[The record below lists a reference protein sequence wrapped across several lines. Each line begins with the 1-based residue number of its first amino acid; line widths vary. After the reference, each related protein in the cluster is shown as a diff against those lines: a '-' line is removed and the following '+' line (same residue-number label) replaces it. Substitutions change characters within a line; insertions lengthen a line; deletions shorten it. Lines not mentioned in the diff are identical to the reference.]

1 MNARITSAAL
11 AALAALAAV
20 PAAAQVNGIAVADP
34 AIAVAGSQAIQTA
47 YNQIGTTYQ
56 AQRTQLEQ
64 LQQQRA
70 TLIRQFDTNNDG
82 QLSQEEQTAAQANTA
97 VIQQVNGLDQQINTI
112 QQPITLA
119 RVYAIEQIGQQLN
132 TAVQQVVQ
140 ANNIQMILSPA
151 STLFVADPVDVT
163 DDIITRLNTL
173 VPTVSTTAPQ
183 GWQPSQ
189 QSVQLYQ
196 QVSEILLS
204 VAQQQQAQQQQ
215 PAAQQPAAPVQGR

>member
-1 MNARITSAAL
+1 MNARISGAAL
-11 AALAALAAV
+11 AALAAFAAV

-34 AIAVAGSQAIQTA
+34 AIAVAGSQAIQAAFT
-47 YNQIGTTYQ
+47 QIGTTYQ
-56 AQRTQLEQ
+56 AQRTQLEG

-70 TLIRQFDTNNDG
+70 GLIRQFDTNGDG
-82 QLSQEEQTAAQANTA
+82 QLSQEEQTAAQADTA
-97 VIQQVNGLDQQINTI
+97 RMQQVQTLDQQINTI

-140 ANNIQMILSPA
+140 ANNIQLILSPA
-151 STLFVADPVDVT
+151 SALFVADAADVT
-163 DDIITRLNTL
+163 DEIIAQLNTL
-173 VPTVSTTAPQ
+173 APAVSTTAPQ
-183 GWQPSQ
+183 GWQPQQ
-189 QSVQLYQ
+189 QSVNLYQ

-204 VAQQQQAQQQQ
+204 VAAQQQAQQQ

>member
-1 MNARITSAAL
+1 MNARLTSAAVV
-11 AALAALAAV
+11 ALAAFAAV

-56 AQRTQLEQ
+56 AQRTQLEG

-70 TLIRQFDTNNDG
+70 GLIRQFDTNNDG

-140 ANNIQMILSPA
+140 ANNIQLILSPA
-151 STLFVADPVDVT
+151 STLFVSDAADVT
-163 DDIITRLNTL
+163 DEIIAQLNTL
-173 VPTVSTTAPQ
+173 VPAVSTAAPQ
-183 GWQPSQ
+183 GWQPQQ
-189 QSVQLYQ
+189 QSVNLYQ

-204 VAQQQQAQQQQ
+204 VAAQQQAQAQQQ
-215 PAAQQPAAPVQGR
+215 PAAPQPAAPGR

>member
-1 MNARITSAAL
+1 MNARLTSAAVAAL
-11 AALAALAAV
+11 AAFAAI

-70 TLIRQFDTNNDG
+70 GLVRQFDTNNDG
-82 QLSQEEQTAAQANTA
+82 QLSQEEQTAAQANTT
-97 VIQQVNGLDQQINTI
+97 VLQQVQTLDQQINTI

-140 ANNIQMILSPA
+140 ANSIQLIVSPQA
-151 STLFVADPVDVT
+151 TLFVADAADVT
-163 DDIITRLNTL
+163 DEIITRLNTL
-173 VPTVSTTAPQ
+173 VPTVSTAAPQ
-183 GWQPSQ
+183 GWQPQQ

-196 QVSEILLS
+196 QVAEILMS
-204 VAQQQQAQQQQ
+204 VAAQQQAQQ
-215 PAAQQPAAPVQGR
+215 PAAQQPAAPGR

>member
-1 MNARITSAAL
+1 MNARITGAAL

-70 TLIRQFDTNNDG
+70 GLIRQFDANNDG

-140 ANNIQMILSPA
+140 ANNIQLILAPA
-151 STLFVADPVDVT
+151 SALFVADAADVT
-163 DDIITRLNTL
+163 DEIITQLNTL
-173 VPTVSTTAPQ
+173 VPAVSTAAPQ
-183 GWQPSQ
+183 GWQPQQ
-189 QSVQLYQ
+189 QSVNLYQ

-204 VAQQQQAQQQQ
+204 VAAQQQAQQQQ

>member
-1 MNARITSAAL
+1 MNARISGAAL
-11 AALAALAAV
+11 AALAAFAAV

-34 AIAVAGSQAIQTA
+34 AIAVAGSQAIQAA

-56 AQRTQLEQ
+56 AQRTQLEG

-70 TLIRQFDTNNDG
+70 GLIRQFDTNGDG
-82 QLSQEEQTAAQANTA
+82 QLSQEEQTAAQADTA
-97 VIQQVNGLDQQINTI
+97 RMQQVQTLDQQINTI

-132 TAVQQVVQ
+132 AAVQQVVQ
-140 ANNIQMILSPA
+140 ANNIQLILSPGSA
-151 STLFVADPVDVT
+151 LYVADAADVT

-173 VPTVSTTAPQ
+173 VPTVSTAAPQ

-204 VAQQQQAQQQQ
+204 VAAQQQAQAQQ
-215 PAAQQPAAPVQGR
+215 PAAQQPAAPGR

>member
-1 MNARITSAAL
+1 MNARLTSAAV

-70 TLIRQFDTNNDG
+70 GLVRQFDTNNDG
-82 QLSQEEQTAAQANTA
+82 QLSQEEQTAAQADTA
-97 VIQQVNGLDQQINTI
+97 KVQQVQTLDQQINTI

-119 RVYAIEQIGQQLN
+119 RVYVVEQIALQLN
-132 TAVQQVVQ
+132 AAVQQVVS
-140 ANNIQMILSPA
+140 ANNVQMILNPNA
-151 STLFVADPVDVT
+151 ALYIADAADVT
-163 DDIITRLNTL
+163 DEITTRLNTL
-173 VPTVSTTAPQ
+173 VPTVSTAAPA
-183 GWQPSQ
+183 GWQPQQ
-189 QSVQLYQ
+189 QSVNLYQ
-196 QVSEILLS
+196 QVQEILVA
-204 VAQQQQAQQQQ
+204 VAQQQAAQQQ
-215 PAAQQPAAPVQGR
+215 AQQPAAPVQGR

>member
-11 AALAALAAV
+11 AAFAALAAT

-47 YNQIGTTYQ
+47 YNQIGTTFQ

-70 TLIRQFDTNNDG
+70 GLIRQFDTNNDG

-97 VIQQVNGLDQQINTI
+97 VLQQVQGLDQQINTI

-151 STLFVADPVDVT
+151 STLFAADAVDVT
-163 DDIITRLNTL
+163 DEIIARLNTL
-173 VPTVSTTAPQ
+173 APTVSTAAPQ
-183 GWQPSQ
+183 GWQPQQ
-189 QSVQLYQ
+189 QSVSLYQ

-204 VAQQQQAQQQQ
+204 VAAQQQAQQQQ
-215 PAAQQPAAPVQGR
+215 PAAPVQGR